1 MSGRGRAGADPGL
14 TFVLK
19 KFTSVPASPSREN
32 TCAFSKVEVVV
43 TSFTCE

>member
-1 MSGRGRAGADPGL
+1 MGEGGREL
-14 TFVLK
+14 TRGVDVCL